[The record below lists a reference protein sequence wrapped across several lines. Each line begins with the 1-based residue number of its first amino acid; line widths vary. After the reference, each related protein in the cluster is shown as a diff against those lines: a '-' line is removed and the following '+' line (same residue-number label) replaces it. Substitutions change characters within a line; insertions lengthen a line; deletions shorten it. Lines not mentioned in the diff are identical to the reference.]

1 MLLWPGAA
9 TSPSAVSKFFWHFR
23 QWSQFRSLCK
33 CNVIAFFLRI
43 VQNHARVVALC
54 VFTGLGINFSP
65 FTRRLI
71 ASFVSSLLERFF
83 YVFCK
88 PLSAHGVVFVALSA
102 G

>member
-9 TSPSAVSKFFWHFR
+9 TSPSAVSKFCGILGR

-54 VFTGLGINFSP
+54 VFTGVGINFSP

-71 ASFVSSLLERFF
+71 ASFVSSLLERIF
-83 YVFCK
+83 YVF
-88 PLSAHGVVFVALSA
+88 FVSL
-102 G
+102 